1 MYNMSSTKCYLII
14 TTSLKSIYDVQDVQ
28 DRIELYKKAITTTLK
43 YVTNY
48 AIIPIIVENNGTRET
63 ILDLFECKVIY
74 TNNNSKKL
82 GHKGMNEMEDI
93 RHVIQTCNI
102 QDNDMIIKITGRY
115 FPFNDT
121 LFKEIIQNLE
131 SKDAFI
137 KFYNVTT
144 REYNK
149 YDCILGFF
157 ALRCKYLKNFSYQG
171 KEGAEIEFSKYIHHH
186 IQEQRIKA
194 IRKLGVECCFAIS
207 NEILI
212 L

>member
-1 MYNMSSTKCYLII
+1 MSSAKCYLII
-14 TTSLKSIYDVQDVQ
+14 TTSLKSIYDVQDIQERV
-28 DRIELYKKAITTTLK
+28 ELYKKAITNTLK
-43 YVTNY
+43 YVANHQ
-48 AIIPIIVENNGTRET
+48 IIPIIVENNGTRET
-63 ILDLFECKVIY
+63 FLELFECKVIY
-74 TNNNSKKL
+74 TNNNTKKL
-82 GHKGMNEMEDI
+82 AHKGMNEMVDI

-121 LFKEIIQNLE
+121 FFKEVIENIE
-131 SKDAFI
+131 CKDAFI

-144 REYNK
+144 REYDK

-157 ALRCKYLKNFSYQG
+157 ALRCKYLKNFSYEG
-171 KEGAEIEFSKYIHHH
+171 KEGAEIELSKYVHQYIAEH
-186 IQEQRIKA
+186 RIKA